1 MRLVIQ
7 KRCNLT
13 PGQDGLSVLS
23 LILGNQEREE
33 NEEQRRASRH
43 SRKGSHSL
51 PETLSLLR
59 R

>member
-23 LILGNQEREE
+23 LLLGNHDRGE
-33 NEEQRRASRH
+33 NKEQRRASKH

-51 PETLSLLR
+51 PETLSPLNR
-59 R
+59 